1 MRGQIEITFTI
12 QHSPAVGADAAN
24 WRFVRKVDLYVMR
37 SECRQSAQN
46 GQIAAFSGP

>member
-12 QHSPAVGADAAN
+12 QHSPAVGTDAAN

-37 SECRQSAQN
+37 SECRQSADVVEKV
-46 GQIAAFSGP
+46 GSKA